1 MTPPPAPARA
11 AAPAAA
17 GVIFAA
23 TAFIAPP
30 LAVLAPLGLAPLLAV
45 AAVALVVAGTGQ
57 TLAAMRPYADFATLF
72 LVISLWAALS
82 ALWSPIP
89 FHSLFEALRFLA
101 IAAAGLV
108 VLGSAASLGEAAA
121 GRSLRALLAGLALAI
136 LLLQVELRSGE
147 IIAHWLS
154 DTPPAAPLPIQRY
167 DRGVTVLVLLAL
179 PGASYLSAQRQWL
192 GLAVLALAAAA
203 TIIAFSSHTSILALA
218 AALIVGAVA
227 WRWPRF
233 VAVCLT
239 LGTLLIATV
248 FPLLAPGGAAIENIR
263 RALPMLPPSAI
274 HRLAIWRFTSD
285 RIAERPVIGW
295 GMDSSRAIPG
305 GTLPVTH
312 YFPQIQLTPLAQAMP
327 LHPHDAALQW
337 RLELGLPGVALL
349 IVLLGIVLWRL
360 TPRSIAAWRRAL
372 LFAYAA
378 AALTVALLSF
388 GAWQAWWISLVW
400 LGAALQMTGIRHQG
414 SETRARLIPDP

>member
-23 TAFIAPP
+23 TALSAPP

-45 AAVALVVAGTGQ
+45 AALALIATGPRQ
-57 TLAAMRPYADFATLF
+57 ALATARPYADLAALL
-72 LVISLWAALS
+72 LVLSLWAALS

-89 FHSLFEALRFLA
+89 FHSLFEAGRFLV

-108 VLGSAASLGEAAA
+108 VVGGAAALGEAAA
-121 GRSLRALLAGLALAI
+121 ERSLRALLAGLALAI

-147 IIAHWLS
+147 VIAHWIS
-154 DTPPAAPLPIQRY
+154 DAPPAAPLPIQRY

-179 PGASYLSAQRQWL
+179 PGVSYLSAQRQWL
-192 GLAVLALAAAA
+192 GLAVLALAAAV
-203 TIIAFSSHTSILALA
+203 TVIAFSSHTSILALA
-218 AALIVGAVA
+218 AALVVGAVA

-239 LGTLLIATV
+239 LGMLLIATV
-248 FPLLAPGGAAIENIR
+248 FPLLAPGGATIENIQ

-285 RIAERPVIGW
+285 RIAERPFFGW

-337 RLELGLPGVALL
+337 RLELGLPGLAVL
-349 IVLLGIVLWRL
+349 IILLGIVLWRL
-360 TPRSIAAWRRAL
+360 TPRRIADWRRAL
-372 LFAYAA
+372 ACAYAA

-388 GAWQAWWISLVW
+388 GAWQAWWVSLVW
-400 LGAALQMTGIRHQG
+400 LGTAFQMARIRNQG
-414 SETRARLIPDP
+414 SETSARLIPDP

>member
-1 MTPPPAPARA
+1 MIPPPAPARA

-17 GVIFAA
+17 GIIFAA
-23 TAFIAPP
+23 TAVIAPP
-30 LAVLAPLGLAPLLAV
+30 LAVFAPLGLAPLLAV
-45 AAVALVVAGTGQ
+45 AAVALIATGPRQ
-57 TLAAMRPYADFATLF
+57 ALATARPYADLAALF
-72 LVISLWAALS
+72 LVLSIWAALT

-89 FHSLFEALRFLA
+89 FHSLFEAGRFLV
-101 IAAAGLV
+101 IAAAGFV
-108 VLGSAASLGEAAA
+108 VVGGAAALGEAAA
-121 GRSLRALLAGLALAI
+121 ERSLRALLAGLALAI

-147 IIAHWLS
+147 VIAHWIS
-154 DTPPAAPLPIQRY
+154 DAPPAAPLPIQRY

-179 PGASYLSAQRQWL
+179 PGVSYLSAQRQWL
-192 GLAVLALAAAA
+192 GVAVLALAASA
-203 TIIAFSSHTSILALA
+203 TVIAFSSHTSILALA
-218 AALIVGAVA
+218 AALVVGAVA

-248 FPLLAPGGAAIENIR
+248 FPLLAPGGARIESIR

-285 RIAERPVIGW
+285 RIAERPFFGW

-312 YFPQIQLTPLAQAMP
+312 YFPQIHLTPLAQAMP

-337 RLELGLPGVALL
+337 RLELGLPGLALL

-360 TPRSIAAWRRAL
+360 TPRRVAGWRRAL
-372 LFAYAA
+372 AFAYAA

-388 GAWQAWWISLVW
+388 GAWQAWWVSLVW
-400 LGAALQMTGIRHQG
+400 LGTAFQMTGIRHQG
-414 SETRARLIPDP
+414 SEARAHLIPDA

>member
-45 AAVALVVAGTGQ
+45 AALALIATGPRQ
-57 TLAAMRPYADFATLF
+57 ALTAARPYADLATLF

-108 VLGSAASLGEAAA
+108 VLGSAASLGETAAE
-121 GRSLRALLAGLALAI
+121 RSLRALLAGLALAI

-154 DTPPAAPLPIQRY
+154 DAPPAAPLPIQRY

-179 PGASYLSAQRQWL
+179 PGASYLSARRDWL
-192 GLAVLALAAAA
+192 GLAVLTLAATA
-203 TIIAFSSHTSILALA
+203 TIIAFSSHTSVLGFA

-248 FPLLAPGGAAIENIR
+248 FPLLAPGGAAIESIR

-285 RIAERPVIGW
+285 RIAERPFFGW

-305 GTLPVTH
+305 GTLPATH
-312 YFPQIQLTPLAQAMP
+312 YFPQIQLTPFAQAMP

-337 RLELGLPGVALL
+337 RLELGLPGLALL

-388 GAWQAWWISLVW
+388 GAWQAWWVSLVW
-400 LGAALQMTGIRHQG
+400 LGAALQMTGIRYQG
-414 SETRARLIPDP
+414 SETRARLISDA